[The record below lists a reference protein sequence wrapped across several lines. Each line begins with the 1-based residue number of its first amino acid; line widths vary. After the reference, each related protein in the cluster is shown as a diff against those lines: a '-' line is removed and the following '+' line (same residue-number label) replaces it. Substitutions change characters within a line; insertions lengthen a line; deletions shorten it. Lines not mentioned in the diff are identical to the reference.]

1 MVRAQK
7 KLGNIVKPP
16 VAKGYADELAALYD
30 QHGALDPKVIVSW
43 ARENP
48 ESDLYSR
55 FTWDD
60 SAAAEQYRLL
70 QARNLITEVEV
81 VYPDGKKRQVYVSPI
96 ESRGKGGYS
105 SLVEVLSD
113 KERKAR
119 FLEQALNEYR
129 RLGEKY
135 ESLKELAGVRAAVER
150 VTGGR
155 RAAKT
160 AA

>member
-16 VAKGYADELAALYD
+16 TKGYADELAALYNT
-30 QHGALDPKVIVSW
+30 HGALNPEVVVSW
-43 ARENP
+43 AGDNP
-48 ESDLYSR
+48 ESELYKR
-55 FTWDD
+55 FNWDD
-60 SAAAEQYRLL
+60 STAAHQYRLI